1 MSTEL
6 HELPE
11 VGEIVIATVTKIGD
25 HGAYVSLD
33 EYNNIQGFLHISEI
47 AQGWVRSVGKFVR
60 EGEKKVLLVKK
71 VREGREEID
80 LSLKQISRDQKKKK
94 LLDVKRYEKGKG
106 IIKSV
111 QEKTKLSSADIENLE
126 DKIFSKYDSIYDAV
140 VDIARRGIDVLSDL
154 KLPKKI
160 LDVIVEEGSK
170 IKLPSAEIL
179 GVLEITDTSSNGIEN
194 IKKKLQDLEKK
205 GQNGEVVVSYIGAPK
220 YRLSVTAPDF
230 KSAEK
235 ILKPILEDTQKNI
248 EKNKGTFKFT
258 RQVSRKTGGI

>member
-1 MSTEL
+1 MSTEI
-6 HELPE
+6 HDMPE

-47 AQGWVRSVGKFVR
+47 AQGWVRSVGKFVK

-111 QEKTKLSSADIENLE
+111 QEKTKLSDADIEKLE

-140 VDIARRGIDVLSDL
+140 VDIARRGIDVLNDL

-205 GQNGEVVVSYIGAPK
+205 GQNGVVISYIGAPK
-220 YRLSVTAPDF
+220 YRLRVTAPDF
-230 KSAEK
+230 KSAER
-235 ILKPILEDTQKNI
+235 ILKPILEDIQKNI

-258 RQVSRKTGGI
+258 RETSRKTGGI

>member
-1 MSTEL
+1 
-6 HELPE
+6 
-11 VGEIVIATVTKIGD
+11 
-25 HGAYVSLD
+25 
-33 EYNNIQGFLHISEI
+33 
-47 AQGWVRSVGKFVR
+47 
-60 EGEKKVLLVKK
+60 
-71 VREGREEID
+71 
-80 LSLKQISRDQKKKK
+80 
-94 LLDVKRYEKGKG
+94 
-106 IIKSV
+106 
-111 QEKTKLSSADIENLE
+111 
-126 DKIFSKYDSIYDAV
+126 
-140 VDIARRGIDVLSDL
+140 L